1 MRVLIV
7 GGGIAG
13 LSTAWA
19 LARGGHESRVLEQ
32 GPVPNPMGSSVDEH
46 RMTRFFYPEPSG
58 YAAMVESARA
68 AYDALWRDL
77 GETLYRETGI
87 LGLSRD
93 AGDWIDRSM
102 PGIEAQGL
110 EHQRLTPDE
119 VAKRWPFVEPAG
131 VAYGV
136 LMRKGGVLFASR
148 IVAALARKLGSAV
161 RANTQVVA
169 IDPGRA
175 SATLADGTIVSGDAL
190 VVCAGPWIG
199 RLVPALAPRAQSYRQ
214 VSLYLDAPARFRSV
228 WDEAPAIVD
237 FGGEG
242 DIYAFPSVDGTRIK
256 VASGEYRRRQEPDRE
271 RDVRAG
277 EPADILARYRG
288 RLVDIDAYRV
298 LEARSCCYTMTAD
311 SRFTTER
318 LSPRAIAVS
327 ACSGHGFK
335 FGAVVGSKIAD
346 TVTGKLAFDD
356 FARWVSG
363 RG

>member
-1 MRVLIV
+1 MRVLII

-19 LARGGHESRVLEQ
+19 LARSGHESQVLEQ

-68 AYDALWRDL
+68 AYDLLWRDL

-93 AGDWIDRSM
+93 PGDWIDRSM
-102 PGIEAQGL
+102 PGIEQQGL
-110 EHQRLTPDE
+110 EHERLTPRE
-119 VAKRWPFVEPAG
+119 VARRWPFVDGSG

-136 LMRKGGVLFASR
+136 LMQRGGVLFASR
-148 IVAALARKLGSAV
+148 IVASLAHRLGSAV
-161 RANTQVVA
+161 RANTRVVA
-169 IDPGRA
+169 IDAERA
-175 SATLADGTIVSGDAL
+175 SATLADGSTLSGDAL

-199 RLVPALAPRAQSYRQ
+199 RLVPSLAPRAQSYRQ
-214 VSLYLDAPARFRSV
+214 VSLYLEAPALFRLA
-228 WDEAPAIVD
+228 WNEAPAIVD

-242 DIYAFPSVDGTRIK
+242 DIYAFPSVEGTRIK
-256 VASGEYRRRQEPDRE
+256 IASGEYRRRQEPDRE

-288 RLVDIDAYRV
+288 RLVDLDAYRV
-298 LEARSCCYTMTAD
+298 LEAKSCCYTMTAD
-311 SRFTTER
+311 SRFTTEQ

-335 FGAVVGSKIAD
+335 FGAVVGSKIAE

-356 FARWVSG
+356 FARWIAG
-363 RG
+363 RS